1 MTEKQRVIKQIR
13 KDIMNFLGNSL
24 SGFTLEQKQKLKE
37 FLEVN
42 VDFKKNKII
51 ISLPLSFARWL

>member
-1 MTEKQRVIKQIR
+1 MTENQRVIKQIR

-24 SGFTLEQKQKLKE
+24 SSFTLEQKEKLKE

-42 VDFKKNKII
+42 VDFKKNKIV